1 MRVITGICMALVLA
15 VLFTMNLSAQTP
27 AAATIKTLGVGNGMI
42 ALKIPGIDK
51 PSNGLSNVGIGTK
64 VYLYCGGKPS
74 TGGTGNPNGTHFS
87 SANYTL
93 ISKPAGST
101 AALTN
106 LDSIRVS
113 LVPDVKGQY
122 VVGMVGTDD
131 AGKSDGDTL
140 TISAGTFVGVGG
152 ITGTPGLPNCILCH
166 STTVTEWNTTNHSN
180 AFNRKIDDATG
191 HYGPNCLGCHSTGS
205 TDAASASGGFL
216 DVLKTSPWKFPTA
229 LKAGN
234 YDSLKLV
241 DAKLAGLTNIQCEM
255 CHGPGS
261 EHQFKKND
269 AGMVIRYTGDQCFQ
283 CHDAPKNHIKVA
295 EWRNSAHFNSINEGA
310 QQEYM
315 NRGSKTAMYSD
326 CARCHTSNGYV
337 DVFVKGGPDPTKAFT
352 NAPYKDVGPIN
363 CVTCHDPHNKTN
375 DFQLRKEAK
384 DLCIDCHTIRLS
396 SQSGLHASHQG
407 PMLMGTGGREIP
419 GFVYKNSAHSEIEE
433 RCVQCHMATGPT
445 DSTTAA
451 IRYKVGGHSFK
462 VVYDPGTGN
471 KADVYLNTAGCVTC
485 HPANMTLIEGVQDQ
499 IKSLLDTLKSMLPKR
514 TDGRPLFPYGAD
526 TTKLN
531 DVQKIA
537 SWNYYF
543 VNNDGSFG
551 VHNKNYAWT
560 LLQASIRA
568 LQTTAVQKIDAPG
581 AFNLAQNYP
590 NPFNPSTTIEFS
602 IPTARNVRLS
612 VFDATGKELFVLVN
626 GYTEGGTYRV
636 HWNGNT
642 NGDQVAPSGMYFYR
656 IAAGDF
662 SSTRKML
669 LIK

>member
-1 MRVITGICMALVLA
+1 MRVITGICMALLLA
-15 VLFTMNLSAQTP
+15 GFFTMNLSAQTP

-74 TGGTGNPNGTHFS
+74 TGATGSPSGTHWK
-87 SANYTL
+87 SATFTL
-93 ISKPAGST
+93 LSTPSGST
-101 AALTN
+101 ASLATI
-106 LDSIRVS
+106 DSIRVS
-113 LVPDVKGQY
+113 FVADVKGQY
-122 VVGMVGTDD
+122 LVGMVGTDD
-131 AGKSDGDTL
+131 ANATDTDSL
-140 TISAGTFVGVGG
+140 LISAGTFVGVGG

-216 DVLKTSPWKFPTA
+216 DILKTSPWKFPTA

-241 DAKLAGLTNIQCEM
+241 DPKLAAFTNIQCEM

-269 AGMVIRYTGDQCFQ
+269 AGMVIRYTSDQCFQ

-295 EWRNSAHFNSINEGA
+295 EWKNSLHYTSMNSSRMEN
-310 QQEYM
+310 M
-315 NRGSKTAMYSD
+315 NQGSTTNTNSD
-326 CARCHTSNGYV
+326 CAKCHTSNGYI
-337 DVFVKGGPDPTKAFT
+337 DVNVKGNQYTS
-352 NAPYKDVGPIN
+352 APYKDVGPVG

-375 DFQLRKEAK
+375 DFQLRKDKA
-384 DLCIDCHTIRLS
+384 DICIDCHKMRVSTS
-396 SQSGLHASHQG
+396 SMHESHQG

-419 GFVYKNSAHSEIEE
+419 GFVYKNSAHSDIAE
-433 RCVQCHMATGPT
+433 RCVQCHMAAGPT

-471 KADVYLNTAGCVTC
+471 PADVYLNTAGCVTC

-499 IKSLLDTLKSMLPKR
+499 IHALLDTLRALLPKK
-514 TDGRPLFPYGAD
+514 TNGQPLSPIGAD
-526 TTKLN
+526 TLKLN
-531 DVQKIA
+531 DAQKIA

-560 LLQASIRA
+560 LLQASLGA
-568 LQTTAVQKIDAPG
+568 LRTTAVQKIDAPG

-612 VFDATGKELFVLVN
+612 VFDATGKEIFVLVN